1 MKGFSKIFFIISCHL
16 AFNLFGQITPN
27 GNTGATTTSYTNGAT
42 DDPLYIWVANGV
54 GNNTASLTATPPSG
68 TGPFT
73 FDWFYHNSANSSW
86 TSYFSE
92 TTATTST
99 IATLPSDGYRVQ
111 IYDGSNNLIGCYTA
125 WVWNMNADVTIADAA
140 TACDGT
146 DLTGTINTEGTFTY
160 FNPPPPE
167 SLITAATDISVCFSA
182 THTWISDLAF
192 YLVGPPSCGS
202 PVILLSPNPGAIG
215 QGSTCNM
222 NNNVSNLC
230 FSTTSSSVLDMCS
243 APSNVTGSY
252 GLYGPGAG
260 TTIDWSALYGCNAA
274 AGGWSVQIYD
284 CISQDTGTL
293 TGSDVT
299 FSNLTSYC
307 GSPTSISYS
316 SGVISSAI
324 NDNSCSAGTAS
335 IFQVPV
341 ATDLTTPIVANA
353 TTTYLWTADNGV
365 SVPNPSSSLTP
376 SLTGLAAGITN
387 FTLTTTLE
395 YNGISGT
402 VDDVFAFT
410 NTCCS
415 AVADAG
421 LDVSFCSNSSSQI
434 GSASQVGYTYLW
446 SPTTGLN
453 DPTLA
458 QPTVTLTNGTASNT
472 TSTYTLTATNVAGGG
487 CSTTDDVVVT
497 VFPLPT
503 VGAGVDQTLCDD
515 GTSVTLSG
523 SGASSYSWDNGITDG
538 VSFSPSVGTT
548 TYTVTGTDANNCINT
563 DQVDVIVNALPTLN
577 AGVDQTVCSG
587 TTITLSGSG
596 ASSYAWD
603 NGVTDGVG
611 FTQAV
616 GTITYTVTGTDANNC
631 INTDQVD
638 VTVQNGAPIDAGLD
652 VSICDGASTTLT
664 ATGGVSYTWDNG
676 LGAGA
681 TFVVSPTTT
690 TTYNVTGTDAN
701 SCTGTDAITVTVN
714 SLPTVNAGVDQTLC
728 DDGTAVT
735 LSGSG
740 AVSYTWDNG
749 VTDGASFSPT
759 VGTTTYTVT
768 GTDVNNCTNTDQVDV
783 IINALPSVNAG
794 LDQTVCTGTTIT
806 LSGGGAASYTWD
818 NGVTD
823 GVGFTQALGTITYTV
838 AGTDANSCINTD
850 QVDVTV
856 QNGAPIDAGLDVSIC
871 DGASTT
877 LTATGGVSYTWD
889 NGLGAGATFV
899 VSPTTTTTYNVT
911 GTDANSCTG
920 TDAITV
926 TVNSLPTVNAGLDQ
940 TLCDDGTSV
949 TLSGSG
955 AVSYTWDNAVTDGVS
970 FSPTVGTTTYTVT
983 GTDANNCTNTDQV
996 DVTINALPTVDAG
1009 IDQTVCTGTT
1019 ITLSGSGAVSY
1030 AWDNGVTDGVGF
1042 TQAIGTI
1049 TYTVTGTDA
1058 NSCVN
1063 TDQVDVTVQNGAPI
1077 DAGLDVSICDG
1088 ASTTLTATGGVSYTW
1103 DNGLGAGATFVVSPT
1118 TTTTYNVTG
1127 TDANSCT
1134 GTDAITVTVN
1144 SLPTVN
1150 AGVDQTLCDDGT
1162 AVTLSG
1168 SGAISYTWDNGVTDG
1183 VSFSPTVGTTTY
1195 TITGTDANNC
1205 TNTDQVDVIINAL
1218 PVVNA
1223 GLDQTVCTG
1232 TTITLSGSG
1241 ATSYAWDNGVTD
1253 GVGFTQAIGTITYT
1267 VTGTDANSCVNTDQ
1281 VDVTVQNGAPIDA
1294 GLDVSICDGAS
1305 TTLTATGGVSYTWDN
1320 GLGAGAT
1327 FVVSP
1332 TTTTTY
1338 NVTGTDA
1345 NSCTGTDAITVTV
1358 NSLPTVN
1365 AGVDQTLCD
1374 DGTAVTL
1381 SGSGAVSYTW
1391 DNSVTDGVSFSPT
1404 VGTITY
1410 TVTGTDANNCTNT
1423 DQVDVIINALPVV
1436 NAGPDQIV
1444 CSGDY
1449 ITLSGSG
1456 AVSYTWDNSVTDGVS
1471 FRKPIGNITYT
1482 VTGIDINNCSNT
1494 DQVDVMVNSLPNV
1507 NAGTDQLL
1515 CDDGTTVTL
1524 TGSGA
1529 SNYVWDNGVIDG
1541 VSFTQAVG
1549 VVTYTLTGTDAN
1561 NCSNSDQVIVTVNAL
1576 PTIDA
1581 GLDQTLCDDGTAV
1594 TLSASGAI
1602 SYTWDNVVIDGVSFS
1617 PTVGT
1622 TTYTV
1627 TGTDANNCINSDQV
1641 DVIVNPLPIVD
1652 AGLNQ
1657 TLCDDGTAV
1666 ILSGIGAISYIWDNG
1681 VTDGVSFS
1689 PTVGITTYSVTGTD
1703 FNSCSNSDQVD
1714 VTVNPLPIVNAG
1726 ADQPLVCEGDSVL
1739 LYGSGAN
1746 SYTWDNNV
1754 IDSLKFI
1761 QSVGTVT
1768 YNVIGTDINGCENND
1783 QVLVTV
1789 NPLPSFTLVNPQAVC
1804 SPELVDLTDGNLI
1817 TSPIE
1822 TLSYFIDSMSFQ
1834 ALISPD
1840 SVASGGIYY
1849 IKNTSSFGCEYILP
1863 VEVEIYD
1870 KPIASF
1876 FSSPSTLTNYNP
1888 SASMVNTSV
1897 GGMDYEWFFDDGET
1911 SNEINPTKLFDYT
1924 SIGDHEIVLI
1934 VTSGD
1939 MCKDTSSLVVEMQ
1952 EKLLYYIPNTFTPNK
1967 DQFNN
1972 VFLPVFTAGFDPYD
1986 FTMLIF
1992 NRWGE
1997 LVFESHNSDIG
2008 WDGSYNGNLM
2018 SDGVYL
2024 YKIEF
2029 VEKENNKTHIE
2040 TGQLMLIK

>member
-68 TGPFT
+68 TGQFT

-99 IATLPSDGYRVQ
+99 ISNLPSDGYRVQ

-146 DLTGTINTEGTFTY
+146 DLTGSINTEGTFTY

-167 SLITAATDISVCFSA
+167 SLITAATDITVCFSA
-182 THTWISDLAF
+182 THTYISDLGF

-202 PVILLSPNPGAIG
+202 PVINLSPNPGAIG
-215 QGSTCNM
+215 QNDICNSS
-222 NNNVSNLC
+222 NDISNLC
-230 FSTTSSSVLDMCS
+230 FSVSSTNIFDMCNAS
-243 APSNVTGSY
+243 ANATGNY

-260 TTIDWSALYGCNAA
+260 TAIDWTSLYGCNAA

-284 CISQDTGTL
+284 CIGADVGTL
-293 TGSDVT
+293 TASDIT
-299 FSNLTSYC
+299 FSNLTSFC
-307 GSPTSISYS
+307 GSPTSITYS

-324 NDNSCSAGTAS
+324 NDNSCDAGTAS

-353 TTTYLWTADNGV
+353 TTSYLWTADNGA
-365 SVPNPSSSLTP
+365 SVPTPSSSLTP
-376 SLTGLAAGITN
+376 SLNGLPAGITN

-458 QPTVTLTNGTASNT
+458 QPTVSLTNGTVSNI
-472 TSTYTLTATNVAGGG
+472 TSTYTLTATNVSGGG
-487 CSTTDDVVVT
+487 CSTTDDV
-497 VFPLPT
+497 
-503 VGAGVDQTLCDD
+503 
-515 GTSVTLSG
+515 
-523 SGASSYSWDNGITDG
+523 
-538 VSFSPSVGTT
+538 
-548 TYTVTGTDANNCINT
+548 
-563 DQVDVIVNALPTLN
+563 
-577 AGVDQTVCSG
+577 
-587 TTITLSGSG
+587 
-596 ASSYAWD
+596 
-603 NGVTDGVG
+603 
-611 FTQAV
+611 
-616 GTITYTVTGTDANNC
+616 
-631 INTDQVD
+631 D
-638 VTVQNGAPIDAGLD
+638 VTVNP
-652 VSICDGASTTLT
+652 
-664 ATGGVSYTWDNG
+664 
-676 LGAGA
+676 
-681 TFVVSPTTT
+681 
-690 TTYNVTGTDAN
+690 
-701 SCTGTDAITVTVN
+701 
-714 SLPTVNAGVDQTLC
+714 LPTVNAGVDQTLC

-768 GTDVNNCTNTDQVDV
+768 GTD
-783 IINALPSVNAG
+783 
-794 LDQTVCTGTTIT
+794 
-806 LSGGGAASYTWD
+806 
-818 NGVTD
+818 
-823 GVGFTQALGTITYTV
+823 
-838 AGTDANSCINTD
+838 
-850 QVDVTV
+850 
-856 QNGAPIDAGLDVSIC
+856 
-871 DGASTT
+871 
-877 LTATGGVSYTWD
+877 
-889 NGLGAGATFV
+889 
-899 VSPTTTTTYNVT
+899 
-911 GTDANSCTG
+911 
-920 TDAITV
+920 
-926 TVNSLPTVNAGLDQ
+926 
-940 TLCDDGTSV
+940 
-949 TLSGSG
+949 
-955 AVSYTWDNAVTDGVS
+955 
-970 FSPTVGTTTYTVT
+970 
-983 GTDANNCTNTDQV
+983 
-996 DVTINALPTVDAG
+996 
-1009 IDQTVCTGTT
+1009 
-1019 ITLSGSGAVSY
+1019 
-1030 AWDNGVTDGVGF
+1030 
-1042 TQAIGTI
+1042 
-1049 TYTVTGTDA
+1049 
-1058 NSCVN
+1058 
-1063 TDQVDVTVQNGAPI
+1063 
-1077 DAGLDVSICDG
+1077 
-1088 ASTTLTATGGVSYTW
+1088 
-1103 DNGLGAGATFVVSPT
+1103 
-1118 TTTTYNVTG
+1118 
-1127 TDANSCT
+1127 
-1134 GTDAITVTVN
+1134 
-1144 SLPTVN
+1144 
-1150 AGVDQTLCDDGT
+1150 
-1162 AVTLSG
+1162 
-1168 SGAISYTWDNGVTDG
+1168 
-1183 VSFSPTVGTTTY
+1183 
-1195 TITGTDANNC
+1195 ANNC
-1205 TNTDQVDVIINAL
+1205 TNTDQVDVIINA
-1218 PVVNA
+1218 
-1223 GLDQTVCTG
+1223 
-1232 TTITLSGSG
+1232 
-1241 ATSYAWDNGVTD
+1241 
-1253 GVGFTQAIGTITYT
+1253 
-1267 VTGTDANSCVNTDQ
+1267 
-1281 VDVTVQNGAPIDA
+1281 
-1294 GLDVSICDGAS
+1294 
-1305 TTLTATGGVSYTWDN
+1305 
-1320 GLGAGAT
+1320 
-1327 FVVSP
+1327 
-1332 TTTTTY
+1332 
-1338 NVTGTDA
+1338 
-1345 NSCTGTDAITVTV
+1345 
-1358 NSLPTVN
+1358 
-1365 AGVDQTLCD
+1365 
-1374 DGTAVTL
+1374 
-1381 SGSGAVSYTW
+1381 
-1391 DNSVTDGVSFSPT
+1391 
-1404 VGTITY
+1404 
-1410 TVTGTDANNCTNT
+1410 
-1423 DQVDVIINALPVV
+1423 
-1436 NAGPDQIV
+1436 
-1444 CSGDY
+1444 
-1449 ITLSGSG
+1449 
-1456 AVSYTWDNSVTDGVS
+1456 
-1471 FRKPIGNITYT
+1471 
-1482 VTGIDINNCSNT
+1482 
-1494 DQVDVMVNSLPNV
+1494 
-1507 NAGTDQLL
+1507 
-1515 CDDGTTVTL
+1515 
-1524 TGSGA
+1524 
-1529 SNYVWDNGVIDG
+1529 
-1541 VSFTQAVG
+1541 
-1549 VVTYTLTGTDAN
+1549 
-1561 NCSNSDQVIVTVNAL
+1561 
-1576 PTIDA
+1576 
-1581 GLDQTLCDDGTAV
+1581 
-1594 TLSASGAI
+1594 
-1602 SYTWDNVVIDGVSFS
+1602 
-1617 PTVGT
+1617 
-1622 TTYTV
+1622 
-1627 TGTDANNCINSDQV
+1627 
-1641 DVIVNPLPIVD
+1641 LPIVD

-1666 ILSGIGAISYIWDNG
+1666 ILSGSGAISYIWDNG

-1689 PTVGITTYSVTGTD
+1689 PTVGTTTYSVTGTD

-1714 VTVNPLPIVNAG
+1714 VTVNPLPIVDAG
-1726 ADQPLVCEGDSVL
+1726 TDQPLVCEGDSVL

-1768 YNVIGTDINGCENND
+1768 YNVIGTDVNGCLNND
-1783 QVLVTV
+1783 QVIVTV

-1804 SPELVDLTDGNLI
+1804 NPELVDLTDGNLI

-1840 SVASGGIYY
+1840 SVALGGIYY

-1924 SIGDHEIVLI
+1924 SIGEHEIVLI

-1997 LVFESHNSDIG
+1997 LIFESHNSDIG